1 MKKILIALAVTFF
14 SSIAFAQKEIKSKEA
29 VQHIGDSVSV
39 TAKVFNVK
47 TYDNDKEKLVLL
59 NLGAAYPDQ
68 HLTIVI
74 DRKQIQKVDDIDIT
88 TLKGADVIVMGKI
101 ELYKG
106 KPAIIIHDESQL
118 GVVVKLDIP
127 ESAIRQKP

>member
-1 MKKILIALAVTFF
+1 
-14 SSIAFAQKEIKSKEA
+14 
-29 VQHIGDSVSV
+29 
-39 TAKVFNVK
+39 
-47 TYDNDKEKLVLL
+47 L